1 MSEFDAVATEVLPS
15 SLPPELVAGLV
26 AGLAEWAGLGAEGL
40 GAPSLPPM
48 LAEVWAELAAASPL
62 AGLLVGLL
70 GSAVLLV
77 GLLVGLLGPA
87 VLLVGLL
94 VGLLGPAVL
103 SAVLSA
109 VLLAGLS
116 AGLVLSLSL
125 MEWRKPRTASP
136 RSLPSERSFF
146 VPNKSTTMPSISNKD
161 QIETPLITV
170 GDGVVGLGEGIS

>member
-26 AGLAEWAGLGAEGL
+26 EGLAEWAGLGAEGL

-77 GLLVGLLGPA
+77 GLLV
-87 VLLVGLL
+87 
-94 VGLLGPAVL
+94 
-103 SAVLSA
+103 
-109 VLLAGLS
+109 GLS